1 MSQSI
6 KVVDLFC
13 GVGGLTCGLQKAG
26 LEVVAGIDNDPSCKF
41 AYEKNNGSKF
51 VEADISQFSS
61 QDLDALF
68 EGAGIKV
75 LVGCA
80 PCQRFSK
87 QAKKYLQTFD
97 HKTDKRWNLLR
108 SFSQYIEDTQ
118 PTIVSMENVPELCKY
133 DVFNDFYN
141 KLAELGYKV
150 SYKIVD
156 CSKYGLPQR
165 RRRLVL
171 LASKLGEIKLLDES
185 EFKKK
190 RTVRDAIGSL
200 PKIKDGECDKKDP
213 LHKCAKLADINKKRI
228 QQSKPGGTWKDWDES
243 LLPECYKKETGSSYT
258 SVYGR
263 MEWDKPS
270 PTVTTQFFV
279 YGTGRYGHPEQDRA
293 LSLREGAM
301 LQTFPKD
308 YQFFENPDIIS
319 IGTIARHIGNAVPV
333 DLGEII
339 GKSIIRHLG
348 EHLETTKTHL
358 QHFSD
363 NAQ

>member
-1 MSQSI
+1 MQSV

-26 LEVVAGIDNDPSCKF
+26 LKVVAGIDNDSSCRF
-41 AYEKNNGSKF
+41 AYEKNNNSKF
-51 VEADISQFSS
+51 VEADISQFTSNE
-61 QDLDALF
+61 LDTLF
-68 EGAGIKV
+68 DNAGVKI

-108 SFSQYIEDTQ
+108 SFLQYVEDVQ

-133 DVFNDFYN
+133 DVFDDFYN
-141 KLAELGYKV
+141 NLKKLGYMV

-171 LASKLGEIKLLDES
+171 LASKLGDIELLDES
-185 EFKKK
+185 EFAKK
-190 RTVRDAIGSL
+190 RTVRDVIGNL
-200 PKIKDGECDKKDP
+200 PKLKDGERDKKDP

-228 QQSKPGGTWKDWDES
+228 RQSKPGGTWRDWDKD

-301 LQTFPKD
+301 LQTFPED

-319 IGTIARHIGNAVPV
+319 IGTIARQIGNAVPV

-339 GKSIIRHLG
+339 GKSIIRHLR
-348 EHLETTKTHL
+348 EYNEYETTRT
-358 QHFSD
+358 
-363 NAQ
+363 